1 MIRQSSSRVP
11 VNNSGQRSTP
21 LHFRCRKSDIV
32 VGEKYSTMTDLKRPD
47 AWELDPL
54 EDFGQRLRSR
64 LAPGQGERPGRPSD
78 PTWTVQRKLSM
89 NEETLGTLERIA
101 ESLSTDERRVSPMQV
116 AALLVEDATERLSTE
131 LVEH

>member
-1 MIRQSSSRVP
+1 
-11 VNNSGQRSTP
+11 
-21 LHFRCRKSDIV
+21 
-32 VGEKYSTMTDLKRPD
+32 MTNANGLVT
-47 AWELDPL
+47 WEASAL
-54 EDFGQRLRSR
+54 EEFGQRLRSR

-89 NEETLGTLERIA
+89 NEETLATLERIA

-116 AALLVEDATERLSTE
+116 AALLVEDAAERLSTE